1 MQYLGE
7 VATFLGLRKRRR
19 AEDGDDTSAYEA
31 AMRAPRSALADAY
44 MEMRTRAREAEARVK
59 ELEVSIAQQAERDEA
74 LHVEPPPHACC
85 EDGVES
91 EDGSEDDDGS
101 GSSDGTA
108 GFTPSSSDEEVI
120 PYFMRQAFWV
130 RAMGVYASAGASS
143 ATGAERGR
151 IPDPPECALQP

>member
-19 AEDGDDTSAYEA
+19 AEDGDDASAYEA

-44 MEMRTRAREAEARVK
+44 MDMRTRAREAEARVK
-59 ELEVSIAQQAERDEA
+59 ELEVSIAQQAERDAA
-74 LHVEPPPHACC
+74 LLVEPPPRAYC

-91 EDGSEDDDGS
+91 EDVDDDS

-108 GFTPSSSDEEVI
+108 GFTPSSSDEEI

-130 RAMGVYASAGASS
+130 RALGVYSQFVI
-143 ATGAERGR
+143 RHR
-151 IPDPPECALQP
+151 C